1 MSQVQDRLEDSTI
14 YDDIKRAYQEAPF
27 AYSNFEA
34 EINPAPQRIYA
45 IGREIGRARADRLDR
60 QYFTEEYS
68 ASRTVSVVR
77 SVSRN
82 ILGREIIKPK
92 QVPLTEA
99 TLKNWENNIG
109 IQIFQDDPTYTVE
122 AFFNDDPNNWYFKRT
137 YESYAGSVLEDT
149 LHFEIISQGVLKISS
164 QPEVRNQF
172 ITGEELE
179 NFLMA
184 TEIYRDRVMSEV
196 YNTSTQN

>member
-1 MSQVQDRLEDSTI
+1 MNQVQDRLEDSTI
-14 YDDIKRAYQEAPF
+14 YDDIKRAYQEATF
-27 AYSNFEA
+27 ASSNFEA

-45 IGREIGRARADRLDR
+45 IGREIERARADRLDR

-68 ASRTVSVVR
+68 ASRMVSVVR

-122 AFFNDDPNNWYFKRT
+122 AFFNDDANNWYFKRT
-137 YESYAGSVLEDT
+137 YESYVGSVLEDT
-149 LHFEIISQGVLKISS
+149 LHFEIINQGVLKISS

-172 ITGEELE
+172 IAGEELE

-196 YNTSTQN
+196 YDTSTQN

>member
-1 MSQVQDRLEDSTI
+1 MNQVQDRLEDSTI

-27 AYSNFEA
+27 ASSNFEA
-34 EINPAPQRIYA
+34 EINPAPQRVYA
-45 IGREIGRARADRLDR
+45 IGREIERARADRLDR

-179 NFLMA
+179 NFLIA

-196 YNTSTQN
+196 YNTSTRN

>member
-1 MSQVQDRLEDSTI
+1 MNQVQDRLEDSTI
-14 YDDIKRAYQEAPF
+14 YDDIKRAYQEATF
-27 AYSNFEA
+27 ASSNFEA

-45 IGREIGRARADRLDR
+45 IGREIERARADRLDR

-122 AFFNDDPNNWYFKRT
+122 AFFNDDANNWYFKRT

-149 LHFEIISQGVLKISS
+149 LHFEIINQGVLKISS

-172 ITGEELE
+172 IAGEELE

-196 YNTSTQN
+196 YNTSTRN